1 MLAKLVRLG
10 RDAEVRYTAKGDPVA
25 SLAMVYDVGFGDSK
39 RAQWVDGTLWGKRAE
54 SLGPYLTKG
63 TQVVLYA
70 DDVELE
76 QFMKKDGTPG
86 AKLKC
91 RVSDLSLVSGG
102 PSVRSGHPPAKE
114 AQNAEKAKAAVMGE
128 WDKGPGKGN
137 GFDDDIPFQ
146 EAVMNTQIGYSIA
159 EKTKIGYSTVQ
170 VPVAI
175 TMVSDQALINEL
187 NRRDKM
193 VKWSRKRK

>member
-25 SLAMVYDVGFGDSK
+25 SLAMVYDVGFGDNK
-39 RAQWVDGTLWGKRAE
+39 RGQWIDGTLWGKRAE

-102 PSVRSGHPPAKE
+102 PSVDKQTFVTARSGHPHAKE
-114 AQNAEKAKAAVMGE
+114 AQNAEKALQTEGSDWE
-128 WDKGPGKGN
+128 NPLSRGPGGN
-137 GFDDDIPFQ
+137 RGTAWPF
-146 EAVMNTQIGYSIA
+146 V
-159 EKTKIGYSTVQ
+159 
-170 VPVAI
+170 
-175 TMVSDQALINEL
+175 
-187 NRRDKM
+187 
-193 VKWSRKRK
+193 

>member
-10 RDAEVRYTAKGDPVA
+10 RDAEVRYTPKGDPVA

-39 RAQWVDGTLWGKRAE
+39 RGQWIDGTLWGKRAE

-76 QFMKKDGTPG
+76 QFMKKDGTAG

-91 RVSDLSLVSGG
+91 RVSDLSLVSGQQQA
-102 PSVRSGHPPAKE
+102 PQQQRQKTPE
-114 AQNAEKAKAAVMGE
+114 QQAQNQQQAKAAVMAE
-128 WDKGPGKGN
+128 WDKGPTDEFSDG
-137 GFDDDIPFQ
+137 IPF
-146 EAVMNTQIGYSIA
+146 
-159 EKTKIGYSTVQ
+159 
-170 VPVAI
+170 
-175 TMVSDQALINEL
+175 
-187 NRRDKM
+187 
-193 VKWSRKRK
+193 

>member
-10 RDAEVRYTAKGDPVA
+10 RDAEVRYTPKGDPVA

-39 RAQWVDGTLWGKRAE
+39 RGQWIDGTLWGKRAE

-102 PSVRSGHPPAKE
+102 PSVDKQTFVTARSGHPHAKE

-137 GFDDDIPFQ
+137 GFDDDIPF
-146 EAVMNTQIGYSIA
+146 
-159 EKTKIGYSTVQ
+159 
-170 VPVAI
+170 
-175 TMVSDQALINEL
+175 
-187 NRRDKM
+187 
-193 VKWSRKRK
+193 

>member
-10 RDAEVRYTAKGDPVA
+10 RDAEVRYTPKGNPVA
-25 SLAMVYDVGFGDSK
+25 SLAMVYDIGFGDNK
-39 RAQWVDGTLWGKRAE
+39 RGQWIDGTLWGKRAE

-76 QFMKKDGTPG
+76 QFIKKDGTHG

-102 PSVRSGHPPAKE
+102 SSIRPSHSHAE
-114 AQNAEKAKAAVMGE
+114 DQAQNTTTAKAAVMSE
-128 WDKGPGKGN
+128 WDKGPADN
-137 GFDDDIPFQ
+137 FDDDIPF
-146 EAVMNTQIGYSIA
+146 
-159 EKTKIGYSTVQ
+159 
-170 VPVAI
+170 
-175 TMVSDQALINEL
+175 
-187 NRRDKM
+187 
-193 VKWSRKRK
+193 

>member
-1 MLAKLVRLG
+1 MFAKLVRLG
-10 RDAEVRYTAKGDPVA
+10 RDAEVRYTPKGDPVA

-39 RAQWVDGTLWGKRAE
+39 RGQWIDGTLWGKRAE

-91 RVSDLSLVSGG
+91 RVSDLSLISGQSQQAPQQQRQQQQQQQARQQAPQQQQG
-102 PSVRSGHPPAKE
+102 
-114 AQNAEKAKAAVMGE
+114 QGE
-128 WDKGPGKGN
+128 E
-137 GFDDDIPFQ
+137 FEDIPF
-146 EAVMNTQIGYSIA
+146 
-159 EKTKIGYSTVQ
+159 
-170 VPVAI
+170 
-175 TMVSDQALINEL
+175 
-187 NRRDKM
+187 
-193 VKWSRKRK
+193 

>member
-10 RDAEVRYTAKGDPVA
+10 RDAEVRYTPKGDPVA

-39 RAQWVDGTLWGKRAE
+39 RGQWIDGTLWGKRAE

-76 QFMKKDGTPG
+76 QFIKKDGTHG

-102 PSVRSGHPPAKE
+102 SSIRPSHSHAE
-114 AQNAEKAKAAVMGE
+114 DQAQNTTTAKADVMAE
-128 WDKGPGKGN
+128 WDKGPDDN
-137 GFDDDIPFQ
+137 FDDNIPF
-146 EAVMNTQIGYSIA
+146 
-159 EKTKIGYSTVQ
+159 
-170 VPVAI
+170 
-175 TMVSDQALINEL
+175 
-187 NRRDKM
+187 
-193 VKWSRKRK
+193 

>member
-10 RDAEVRYTAKGDPVA
+10 RDAEVRYTPKGDPVA

-39 RAQWVDGTLWGKRAE
+39 RGQWIDGTLWGKRAE

-91 RVSDLSLVSGG
+91 RVSDLSLISGQSQQQS
-102 PSVRSGHPPAKE
+102 PQQQYQQQAPQQHHQQQQARQQAPQQQVP
-114 AQNAEKAKAAVMGE
+114 QNQGE
-128 WDKGPGKGN
+128 E
-137 GFDDDIPFQ
+137 FQDIPF
-146 EAVMNTQIGYSIA
+146 
-159 EKTKIGYSTVQ
+159 
-170 VPVAI
+170 
-175 TMVSDQALINEL
+175 
-187 NRRDKM
+187 
-193 VKWSRKRK
+193 

>member
-10 RDAEVRYTAKGDPVA
+10 RDAEVRYTPKGDPLA
-25 SLAMVYDVGFGDSK
+25 SLAMVYDIGFGDNK
-39 RAQWVDGTLWGKRAE
+39 RGQWIDGTLWGKRAE

-76 QFMKKDGTPG
+76 QFIKKDGTHG

-102 PSVRSGHPPAKE
+102 SSIRTSHPHAKDQVQD
-114 AQNAEKAKAAVMGE
+114 ANRAKAGVMSE
-128 WDKGPGKGN
+128 WDKGPADT
-137 GFDDDIPFQ
+137 FDDDIPF
-146 EAVMNTQIGYSIA
+146 
-159 EKTKIGYSTVQ
+159 
-170 VPVAI
+170 
-175 TMVSDQALINEL
+175 
-187 NRRDKM
+187 
-193 VKWSRKRK
+193 

>member
-10 RDAEVRYTAKGDPVA
+10 RDAEVRYTPKGDPVA

-39 RAQWVDGTLWGKRAE
+39 RGQWIDGTLWGKRAE

-76 QFMKKDGTPG
+76 QYMKKDGTPG

-91 RVSDLSLVSGG
+91 RVSDLSLISGQSQQQA
-102 PSVRSGHPPAKE
+102 PQQQYQQQAPQQHHQQQQARQQAPQQQVP
-114 AQNAEKAKAAVMGE
+114 QNQGE
-128 WDKGPGKGN
+128 E
-137 GFDDDIPFQ
+137 FEDIPF
-146 EAVMNTQIGYSIA
+146 
-159 EKTKIGYSTVQ
+159 
-170 VPVAI
+170 
-175 TMVSDQALINEL
+175 
-187 NRRDKM
+187 
-193 VKWSRKRK
+193 

>member
-10 RDAEVRYTAKGDPVA
+10 RDAEVRYTPKGDPVA
-25 SLAMVYDVGFGDSK
+25 SLAMVYDIGFGDNK
-39 RAQWVDGTLWGKRAE
+39 RGQWIDGTLWGKRAE

-76 QFMKKDGTPG
+76 QFIKKDGTHG

-102 PSVRSGHPPAKE
+102 SSIRPGQSHAE
-114 AQNAEKAKAAVMGE
+114 DQAQNTTTAKAAVMSE
-128 WDKGPGKGN
+128 WDKGPADN
-137 GFDDDIPFQ
+137 FDDDIPF
-146 EAVMNTQIGYSIA
+146 
-159 EKTKIGYSTVQ
+159 
-170 VPVAI
+170 
-175 TMVSDQALINEL
+175 
-187 NRRDKM
+187 
-193 VKWSRKRK
+193 

>member
-39 RAQWVDGTLWGKRAE
+39 RGQWIDGTLWGKRAE

-63 TQVVLYA
+63 TQIVLYA

-76 QFMKKDGTPG
+76 QFMKKDGTQG

-91 RVSDLSLVSGG
+91 RVNELSLVSGQSQQQA
-102 PSVRSGHPPAKE
+102 PQHQQQQAQ
-114 AQNAEKAKAAVMGE
+114 AQNAEKAKAAVMAE
-128 WDKGPGKGN
+128 WDKGPTDN
-137 GFDDDIPFQ
+137 FDDAIPF
-146 EAVMNTQIGYSIA
+146 
-159 EKTKIGYSTVQ
+159 
-170 VPVAI
+170 
-175 TMVSDQALINEL
+175 
-187 NRRDKM
+187 
-193 VKWSRKRK
+193 

>member
-1 MLAKLVRLG
+1 MFAKLVRLG
-10 RDAEVRYTAKGDPVA
+10 RDAEVRYTPKGDPVA

-39 RAQWVDGTLWGKRAE
+39 RGQWIDGTLWGKRAE

-91 RVSDLSLVSGG
+91 RVSDLSLISGQSQQQS
-102 PSVRSGHPPAKE
+102 PQQRQPQQQRQQQQQQ
-114 AQNAEKAKAAVMGE
+114 AQQRVPVPQNQGE
-128 WDKGPGKGN
+128 E
-137 GFDDDIPFQ
+137 FEDIPF
-146 EAVMNTQIGYSIA
+146 
-159 EKTKIGYSTVQ
+159 
-170 VPVAI
+170 
-175 TMVSDQALINEL
+175 
-187 NRRDKM
+187 
-193 VKWSRKRK
+193 

>member
-10 RDAEVRYTAKGDPVA
+10 RDAEVRYTPKGDPVA

-39 RAQWVDGTLWGKRAE
+39 RGQWIDGTLWGKRAE

-91 RVSDLSLVSGG
+91 RVSDLSLISGQSQQQS
-102 PSVRSGHPPAKE
+102 PQQRQPQQQRQQQQQQ
-114 AQNAEKAKAAVMGE
+114 AQQQAPQNQGE
-128 WDKGPGKGN
+128 E
-137 GFDDDIPFQ
+137 FEDIPF
-146 EAVMNTQIGYSIA
+146 
-159 EKTKIGYSTVQ
+159 
-170 VPVAI
+170 
-175 TMVSDQALINEL
+175 
-187 NRRDKM
+187 
-193 VKWSRKRK
+193 

>member
-10 RDAEVRYTAKGDPVA
+10 RDAEVRYTPKGDPVA

-39 RAQWVDGTLWGKRAE
+39 RGQWIDGTLWGKRAE

-76 QFMKKDGTPG
+76 QFMKKDGTAG

-91 RVSDLSLVSGG
+91 RVSDLSLVSGQQQQA
-102 PSVRSGHPPAKE
+102 PQQRQQAPQQ
-114 AQNAEKAKAAVMGE
+114 AQNQQQARQAVEGGLDE
-128 WDKGPGKGN
+128 AWEDV
-137 GFDDDIPFQ
+137 PF
-146 EAVMNTQIGYSIA
+146 
-159 EKTKIGYSTVQ
+159 
-170 VPVAI
+170 
-175 TMVSDQALINEL
+175 
-187 NRRDKM
+187 
-193 VKWSRKRK
+193 

>member
-1 MLAKLVRLG
+1 LG
-10 RDAEVRYTAKGDPVA
+10 RDAEVRYTPKGDPVA

-39 RAQWVDGTLWGKRAE
+39 RGQWIDGTLWGKRAE

-91 RVSDLSLVSGG
+91 RVSDLSLISGQSQQQS
-102 PSVRSGHPPAKE
+102 PQQRQPQQQRQQQQQQ
-114 AQNAEKAKAAVMGE
+114 AQQQAPQNQGE
-128 WDKGPGKGN
+128 E
-137 GFDDDIPFQ
+137 FEDIPF
-146 EAVMNTQIGYSIA
+146 
-159 EKTKIGYSTVQ
+159 
-170 VPVAI
+170 
-175 TMVSDQALINEL
+175 
-187 NRRDKM
+187 
-193 VKWSRKRK
+193 

>member
-10 RDAEVRYTAKGDPVA
+10 RDAEVRYTPKGDPVA

-39 RAQWVDGTLWGKRAE
+39 RGQWIDGTLWGKRAE

-91 RVSDLSLVSGG
+91 RVSDLSLISGQSQQAPQQQRQQQQQARQQAPQQQQG
-102 PSVRSGHPPAKE
+102 
-114 AQNAEKAKAAVMGE
+114 QGE
-128 WDKGPGKGN
+128 E
-137 GFDDDIPFQ
+137 FEDIPF
-146 EAVMNTQIGYSIA
+146 
-159 EKTKIGYSTVQ
+159 
-170 VPVAI
+170 
-175 TMVSDQALINEL
+175 
-187 NRRDKM
+187 
-193 VKWSRKRK
+193 